1 MHIFKTWMRAAT
13 ADEQELLARRAG
25 TTRAYLY
32 FLANGDKPYGRDAA
46 PELAAAIERE
56 AMAMAKAS
64 NGRLPE
70 IYRTDLSPVCAGC
83 DFAAKCLGSK
93 AVRAE
98 FEIVTPE
105 LLDSEGSSDND

>member
-25 TTRAYLY
+25 TTRAHLY
-32 FLANGDKPYGRDAA
+32 HLSGGFRQAGPD
-46 PELAAAIERE
+46 LAAAFERE
-56 AMAMAKAS
+56 TIAMAKAS

-70 IYRTDLSPVCAGC
+70 IYRTDMSPTCAGC
-83 DFAAKCLGSK
+83 DFAIRCLGNK
-93 AVRAE
+93 AIRAE

-105 LLDSEGSSDND
+105 LLDSEGSGDAD

>member
-25 TTRAYLY
+25 TTRAHLY
-32 FLANGDKPYGRDAA
+32 QLSGEFRQAG
-46 PELAAAIERE
+46 PEMAAALERVSVE
-56 AMAMAKAS
+56 MAKAS

-70 IYRTDLSPVCAGC
+70 IYRTDLNPSCARC
-83 DFAAKCLGSK
+83 EFAAKCLGSK

-105 LLDSEGSSDND
+105 LLDADSEGGHAD